1 MISLV
6 QGLSFCHLYCMKKL
20 MSELRKRGIIR
31 IAGLYI
37 ALTWLIMQISDV
49 VFPAFGIPDSALR
62 YVLIVA
68 AAGLPLVL
76 IFSWFFEITSEGILT
91 EAEFQESGVDRPD
104 RSHLTIFTLAAL
116 VMILAVS
123 LYMNFRQASDT
134 DCRY

>member
-1 MISLV
+1 
-6 QGLSFCHLYCMKKL
+6 MKKL

-123 LYMNFRQASDT
+123 LYMNFRQASDP